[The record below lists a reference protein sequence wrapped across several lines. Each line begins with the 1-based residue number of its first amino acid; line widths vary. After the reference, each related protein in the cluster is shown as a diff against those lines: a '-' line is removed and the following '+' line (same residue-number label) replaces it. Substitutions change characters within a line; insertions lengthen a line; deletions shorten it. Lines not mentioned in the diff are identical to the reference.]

1 MITEEV
7 LIAEEKPEVPV
18 EISLPEIK
26 STTQRNIV
34 PDSAPITPIDVIE
47 NIKLESYVNKTIV
60 NDNNVVDVPVYQA
73 KDKML
78 EEVKKMISDPPVEST
93 TATADVSIETTT
105 LQPLPETTT
114 ETTTVKSS
122 EATKPYTT
130 VTVATHSALE
140 TETIFVPI
148 MTNNNENIENYDEK
162 VSVIATT
169 DNSQRVSVWTDF
181 VIGSETTR
189 CLQLSVDVLLIFM
202 ISISCFKAEN
212 DFD

>member
-93 TATADVSIETTT
+93 TANDVSIETTT

-202 ISISCFKAEN
+202 ISISCVKAEN